1 VQQYNSWGENM
12 DAFWQC
18 TINQCSR
25 FLCLVLMWFRSSSFF
40 WFGVYK
46 RNDGA
51 CVGKNIID
59 KYIIIYL
66 RLYQYALRLYHPEAL
81 LYSLWQSRMMY
92 SVAEGWFNLNS
103 YMSSPPVFNGVRVTR
118 SLVLYVCFI
127 DRCLSFCTFSFGH
140 CVVHSLSELVVK

>member
-1 VQQYNSWGENM
+1 MFKVSLSCF
-12 DAFWQC
+12 DV
-18 TINQCSR
+18 I
-25 FLCLVLMWFRSSSFF
+25 SF
-40 WFGVYK
+40 VYK

-59 KYIIIYL
+59 KYFISYL
-66 RLYQYALRLYHPEAL
+66 RLYPYALRLYQPETL

-92 SVAEGWFNLNS
+92 SVAEGWFNLNG

-127 DRCLSFCTFSFGH
+127 DRCLSFCSFSFGH
-140 CVVHSLSELVVK
+140 CVVCSSSIHDYDYPFGIFKLFLSIG